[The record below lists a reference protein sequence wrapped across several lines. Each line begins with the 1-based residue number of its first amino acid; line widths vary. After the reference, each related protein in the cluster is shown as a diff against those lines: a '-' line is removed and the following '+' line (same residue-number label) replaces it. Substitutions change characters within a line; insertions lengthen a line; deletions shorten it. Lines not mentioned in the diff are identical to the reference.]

1 MCSVTVS
8 QSVLQTGIQGIMC
21 MNDDT
26 LTIYNWQVN
35 WSLVS
40 TLEIHKNYRVCKHN
54 VDVDLRWLGCTMVL
68 VTVGHQVSGRP
79 QPRTVDMVEERNALL
94 YFRSHDEVDAL
105 RITGEKQ
112 GGTVPHC

>member
-26 LTIYNWQVN
+26 LTKYNWQVN
-35 WSLVS
+35 WPLVS
-40 TLEIHKNYRVCKHN
+40 TVEVYNNYRVRKHN
-54 VDVDLRWLGCTMVL
+54 VDVGLRWLGCTMVH

-79 QPRTVDMVEERNALL
+79 QPRTVDMVEEWNALL
-94 YFRSHDEVDAL
+94 YCCGHDEADAL
-105 RITGEKQ
+105 RITGEKL